1 MMLHE
6 HFQLLRNHFVPLL
19 PFFSPHLE
27 VYEVGRVFPS
37 PLPMADVTSAGPWGT
52 WCILT
57 NPAALSHGRPR
68 SPQPRSCTSSGCC
81 APTAFS
87 AETALGGAIDKI
99 LSFCC
104 LQPGLVVRSGS
115 PQGCSI
121 LSALTGKDKLP
132 DFSDGFLPANRWV
145 LRNTGDTWVPRREI
159 SRKTNH
165 GPSHP
170 TDNCPPSLAKIGPNS
185 PFTGTGRGARGAPQS
200 WGAVGVPHVLLWGSS
215 FPAANKSAFAAKTFF
230 SSKNIKFC

>member
-1 MMLHE
+1 MLHE

-37 PLPMADVTSAGPWGT
+37 PLPMADVTSAGPST

-57 NPAALSHGRPR
+57 NPAAPSHGRPR

-104 LQPGLVVRSGS
+104 LQPGLVVLLERHPPGMLH
-115 PQGCSI
+115 PLRPNWERQTPR
-121 LSALTGKDKLP
+121 LL
-132 DFSDGFLPANRWV
+132 RW
-145 LRNTGDTWVPRREI
+145 L
-159 SRKTNH
+159 
-165 GPSHP
+165 
-170 TDNCPPSLAKIGPNS
+170 
-185 PFTGTGRGARGAPQS
+185 
-200 WGAVGVPHVLLWGSS
+200 
-215 FPAANKSAFAAKTFF
+215 FACK
-230 SSKNIKFC
+230 